1 MFGIDSSE
9 LFVIG
14 LVALLVIGPSRL
26 PMAMKTVGKWVAKG
40 RAMTR
45 HVRTGFDTMIR
56 EAELEEMQKAWA
68 KHNEA
73 IMKATASQPASFPEL
88 TTAETTP
95 DVPAL
100 PESAAVMAEPP
111 AKAAAAAEAPAQ
123 AEAPAGAAAES
134 AAKAPPRKR
143 APRTRKKAS
152 DDA

>member
-73 IMKATASQPASFPEL
+73 IMKATASQPAAFPEL
-88 TTAETTP
+88 TTAKTAP

-111 AKAAAAAEAPAQ
+111 AKAAAAPAAQ
-123 AEAPAGAAAES
+123 AEAPAGAAAEP
-134 AAKAPPRKR
+134 AAKAPPPKR
-143 APRTRKKAS
+143 ASRTRKKAS